1 MHKQKQTLILT
12 SMQIKTHTHIH
23 PNLVLKNFIW
33 TTKQNI
39 YEIHVKNLK
48 RIYSLCCIIN
58 KYVNVF
64 LVFTPLVKKRCKGCD
79 RFLFFFYY
87 KISSTIV
94 FCFII
99 SFSHL

>member
-23 PNLVLKNFIW
+23 PNLVLKICIW

-79 RFLFFFYY
+79 RFFFFSITKYQ
-87 KISSTIV
+87 V
-94 FCFII
+94 Q
-99 SFSHL
+99 